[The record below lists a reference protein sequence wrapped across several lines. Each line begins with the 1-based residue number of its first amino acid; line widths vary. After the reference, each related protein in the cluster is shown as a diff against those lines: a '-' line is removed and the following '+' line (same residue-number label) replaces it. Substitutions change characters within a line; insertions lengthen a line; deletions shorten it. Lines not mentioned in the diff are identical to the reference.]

1 MDALATLVIL
11 GLIIKAF
18 LMLKKSF
25 WKSFVKTSDFH
36 GTVTKYG
43 PQVPLAFN
51 IDEAEFLYEYVHK
64 SMEIAEHNGKEANA
78 NMLREINRKL
88 IKATLDETLVRH
100 NAENG
105 HYQEF
110 ERNGE
115 FS

>member
-1 MDALATLVIL
+1 MNFLITLVIL
-11 GLIIKAF
+11 FIIIKVF
-18 LMLKKSF
+18 LSVRNFFLKKSG
-25 WKSFVKTSDFH
+25 FH

-105 HYQEF
+105 NHREF